1 SYLNGSNPCD
11 IISSPRW
18 LWFLLDIK
26 THYTLFYQGQ
36 RGFFIYFDGESG
48 MLQLL
53 ANQYFFHGIFTDH
66 CIS

>member
-1 SYLNGSNPCD
+1 YLNGSNPCD

-48 MLQLL
+48 PGPGLSLKLSIRVKMQ
-53 ANQYFFHGIFTDH
+53 
-66 CIS
+66 

>member
-1 SYLNGSNPCD
+1 YLNGSSPCG

-18 LWFLLDIK
+18 LWILFDLK

-48 MLQLL
+48 RLQAIDRVEHFAL
-53 ANQYFFHGIFTDH
+53 
-66 CIS
+66 